1 MNSDMDNNSDA
12 LYDRLMAWLNQE
24 SIPPASLEADLPPEG
39 RLSDGETTAAE
50 FEQEQLDPIDSEELN
65 IAPFNKSQADPEELW
80 MGLEN
85 LTGEEME
92 LLGGETRPYNWE
104 KMPIVQD
111 RFEALLKRRIQFEI
125 ERHPPLFP
133 WETEISDYES
143 ERVTSYSEEK
153 VLQFFPG
160 AVTRDV
166 APPTRLWMPQL
177 SNLALPISLPENV
190 LGQLLNACSQAMSSQ
205 RQLGAKLVN
214 AVENLFP
221 NQLPVLNQMAGMVLI
236 ASSPGRGGSSS
247 LEQLKSLPSSYETAA
262 AEQKML
268 LALLAA
274 KEIISTLTVSI
285 SSTQTPVKR
294 QWQTAAGV
302 VKVQAEYKMEE
313 EVSLLRVLTYLPKGG
328 SLTLHTPEVSA
339 TAQRAYPGYLS
350 VELFDLEP
358 NQTYPLTIRFHDSEE
373 TPLVFSISQRT

>member
-1 MNSDMDNNSDA
+1 
-12 LYDRLMAWLNQE
+12 
-24 SIPPASLEADLPPEG
+24 
-39 RLSDGETTAAE
+39 TAAE

-65 IAPFNKSQADPEELW
+65 IASFNKSPIDQKEPW

-92 LLGGETRPYNWE
+92 LLGGETRPYKWE
-104 KMPIVQD
+104 KMPTVQD
-111 RFEALLKRRIQFEI
+111 RFEALLKRRIQVEI
-125 ERHPPLFP
+125 ERRPPLFP
-133 WETEISDYES
+133 WESEISDYES
-143 ERVTSYSEEK
+143 DSVTSYPEEK

-160 AVTRDV
+160 TVTPDV
-166 APPTRLWMPQL
+166 VPPIRLWMPEL

-221 NQLPVLNQMAGMVLI
+221 NQLPVLNQMAGMVLV
-236 ASSPGRGGSSS
+236 ASTTRGGSRS
-247 LEQLKSLPSSYETAA
+247 LEPLKSLPNNYETAA

-268 LALLAA
+268 LAMLAA

-294 QWQTAAGV
+294 EWDTAVGV
-302 VKVQAEYKMEE
+302 VSVQAEYKLEE
-313 EVSLLRVLTYLPKGG
+313 EIPSLRVISYLPKGG
-328 SLTLHTPEVSA
+328 SLALHTPEVSA

-350 VELFDLEP
+350 VELFDLQP
-358 NQTYPLTIRFHDSEE
+358 NQTYPLAIRFHDSEQ
-373 TPLVFSISQRT
+373 TPLVFSICHT